1 MGVFKRDWGVRTEGK
16 GTYEITDA
24 VSEGLFESGLSEG
37 LASVFVKHTS
47 CSLVLMENADPTAR
61 VDLERFMEE
70 LVPEDYPNFIHT
82 LEGPDDMPSHIK
94 MALTRTSENIPF
106 AGGRLQLGTWQ
117 GLFLWEHRSAP
128 HSRKLALTYVG
139 E

>member
-1 MGVFKRDWGVRTEGK
+1 MGVFKKDWGIRTEGK

-24 VSEGLFESGLSEG
+24 VSEGLSEAGFSDGLVSI
-37 LASVFVKHTS
+37 FVKHTS

-61 VDLERFMEE
+61 VDLERFMED
-70 LVPEDYPNFIHT
+70 LVPEDYPHFVHT

-106 AGGRLQLGTWQ
+106 SDGRLQLGTWQ
-117 GLFLWEHRSAP
+117 GLFLWEHRNAP
-128 HSRKLALTYVG
+128 HARNFIFTYLAA
-139 E
+139 